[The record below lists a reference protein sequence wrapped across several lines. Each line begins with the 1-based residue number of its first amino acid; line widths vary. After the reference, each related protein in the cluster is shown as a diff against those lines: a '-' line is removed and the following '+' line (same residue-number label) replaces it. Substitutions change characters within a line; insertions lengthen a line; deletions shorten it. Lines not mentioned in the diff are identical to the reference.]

1 MKAIVA
7 LTVVLVSGVTRPS
20 TSPEAANG
28 QVMVMK
34 SVGGGP
40 VHATAM
46 VTGKPWGTEITLHCH
61 YQNAGSGSSYPAPS
75 GPPVYSLKVMDT
87 DGSMHDMGSWAVA
100 VGKETVFTGGTSV
113 PMGKIGRIEVQDS
126 DGDTVLT
133 AGG

>member
-1 MKAIVA
+1 
-7 LTVVLVSGVTRPS
+7 
-20 TSPEAANG
+20 
-28 QVMVMK
+28 MVMK

-61 YQNAGSGSSYPAPS
+61 YRNAGSGSSYPAPS

-100 VGKETVFTGGTSV
+100 AGKDTVFTGGTSV